1 MTTYKFSYYVI
12 VSEPVNIAGNCI
24 LFSTRT
30 SKELLVTPAVL
41 LSLQANL
48 IELIP
53 EPILQKLIDYKF
65 VVPES
70 ELELETII
78 QENKDATEKSS
89 VLYEVIQPSAMCQ
102 LGCYYCGQKHTKD
115 YVSNDIQEKIIERIR
130 LKASLGKYK
139 TLHIGWFGAEPLM
152 GYSQMRTLTP
162 RLKEI
167 ATEFGMKYSAKVV
180 TNGLSLKDGVFE
192 DLTKN
197 LSVNEIEITLDGTA
211 EYHDQHRYTKAGG
224 KSFDLIFQNILNIVR
239 KPDFEAY
246 KCKLS
251 IRCNVDKKNEA
262 GVSPLIQQMAESG
275 LKDKVAF
282 YMIGVYA
289 WGNDAHKA
297 SLTKEEFSERELEW
311 SAEMLEY
318 GFRGIKGKPSRTKEV
333 CFTVSKTSEMYDAF
347 GNIYDCSETSYVPAY
362 DNSDYKL
369 GNLSKD
375 HKNVNLKRSILNDW
389 NDTLLTDQF
398 PCHSCKMLPV
408 CGGGC
413 PKSWHE
419 DMRACPTAKFNI
431 KDQILLNYYQLR
443 NQQNDSSKIQELIG
457 LYPDKKWLQ
466 SLKDKFS
473 DTLIEV

>member
-1 MTTYKFSYYVI
+1 MMAYKFSYYVI
-12 VSEPVNIAGNCI
+12 VSEPVNTAGNCI

-53 EPILQKLIDYKF
+53 EGILQKLIEYKF
-65 VVPES
+65 VVPEN

-78 QENKDATEKSS
+78 QENKDSIEKSS

-167 ATEFGMKYSAKVV
+167 AAEFGMKYSAKVV

-211 EYHDQHRYTKAGG
+211 EYHDQHRYTKA
-224 KSFDLIFQNILNIVR
+224 
-239 KPDFEAY
+239 
-246 KCKLS
+246 
-251 IRCNVDKKNEA
+251 
-262 GVSPLIQQMAESG
+262 
-275 LKDKVAF
+275 
-282 YMIGVYA
+282 
-289 WGNDAHKA
+289 
-297 SLTKEEFSERELEW
+297 
-311 SAEMLEY
+311 
-318 GFRGIKGKPSRTKEV
+318 
-333 CFTVSKTSEMYDAF
+333 
-347 GNIYDCSETSYVPAY
+347 
-362 DNSDYKL
+362 
-369 GNLSKD
+369 
-375 HKNVNLKRSILNDW
+375 
-389 NDTLLTDQF
+389 
-398 PCHSCKMLPV
+398 
-408 CGGGC
+408 
-413 PKSWHE
+413 
-419 DMRACPTAKFNI
+419 
-431 KDQILLNYYQLR
+431 
-443 NQQNDSSKIQELIG
+443 
-457 LYPDKKWLQ
+457 
-466 SLKDKFS
+466 
-473 DTLIEV
+473 